1 MFGYRRRSDPASCLY
16 ADLTVCKIKD
26 VDEREQIAYS
36 SGPFRASEAYRDA
49 CRSTRRTRDYS
60 QVQDANMHFF
70 LVHQISLSLSL
81 TLYVFPAPTF
91 QTLVFCH
98 LELSV
103 SYHRPSSPWTW
114 RVCACTVFVSYH
126 QSALLIS
133 PPFYAQDFSLFPRL
147 LSACFYFSTVAHN
160 KVLHR
165 LVLLQGH

>member
-1 MFGYRRRSDPASCLY
+1 MFGYRRRSDPARSD

-81 TLYVFPAPTF
+81 SLTLYVFPAPTF
-91 QTLVFCH
+91 QTLVFCV
-98 LELSV
+98 LARLCM
-103 SYHRPSSPWTW
+103 Y
-114 RVCACTVFVSYH
+114 
-126 QSALLIS
+126 
-133 PPFYAQDFSLFPRL
+133 SLCL
-147 LSACFYFSTVAHN
+147 LSSIYTAYQSP
-160 KVLHR
+160 
-165 LVLLQGH
+165 LLCTGFFFISSSVVDMLLFFHSCS

>member
-1 MFGYRRRSDPASCLY
+1 MKENRLLIHLAHLELAKPTEMPVEAHEEPEITHR
-16 ADLTVCKIKD
+16 CKMQTCISFLSIK
-26 VDEREQIAYS
+26 S
-36 SGPFRASEAYRDA
+36 
-49 CRSTRRTRDYS
+49 
-60 QVQDANMHFF
+60 
-70 LVHQISLSLSL
+70 LSLSLSL